1 MLKNVIRDGREVDNI
16 EEEGNVR
23 VALETAVTREL
34 ARIDLAHVHERIQV
48 LNQVPGL
55 HVWRAYHRNW
65 CRTSAWSVT
74 RFLLRCVGRNRGNVS
89 FLRRDCRRSNKVSD
103 WQLPG
108 TGRSTV

>member
-55 HVWRAYHRNW
+55 HVWRASWHTTG
-65 CRTSAWSVT
+65 TSAAGPALGAQ
-74 RFLLRCVGRNRGNVS
+74 RAFFFCALG
-89 FLRRDCRRSNKVSD
+89 
-103 WQLPG
+103 G
-108 TGRSTV
+108 TGAM